1 MSDEIIGR
9 VTSSKDQPSSAN
21 TFYFWVKDGVI
32 VNLFDFVSV
41 ENIENTRTIG
51 VIKDLIYPTEAE
63 GHLTNYISSDFG
75 DVSADPPSNVVGS
88 CVAKVDVLGNTGKKT
103 ELSRTGK
110 MQIWYPPK
118 NFSNVKFANSDEIDE
133 ALGTPQIPD
142 EDKITAGFIVNS
154 NDFIKPIYFNRKY
167 LLGPEAGHLN
177 ISGIS
182 GLATKTS
189 YALFLLRLI
198 FQKQAEDTCAILFNV
213 KQKDLLYI
221 DQPAT
226 DLEDID
232 DRLYKKIGIG
242 DIKPFENVTYL
253 FPKGKRKLDHIYQD
267 SKSNSLEYAYTL
279 KDVQDEI
286 EFLFSEIS
294 DPQYTIA
301 SICEYIKT
309 TEKLVANKKEI
320 STWEDLKN
328 FDEYPESVVGK
339 SNRKG
344 IIARFNRHLERL
356 TSDSIFVNLPSQN
369 DIYAGKFIANHL
381 VGGKIFVV
389 DIQPFEKP
397 EIQGFIV
404 GDIVNRIINEI
415 DNSSSNNHPKNII
428 FFIDELNRY
437 VPDKPGEPSALAQK
451 IIELARVGRA
461 QGISLFGA
469 EQFMSEIDHQVY
481 ENCANNVVGRT
492 GSTELSKQAY
502 SFLDKETKMIV
513 TRLQPGEMILANPL
527 LTQALKIIFPK
538 PPYHR
543 QS

>member
-1 MSDEIIGR
+1 
-9 VTSSKDQPSSAN
+9 
-21 TFYFWVKDGVI
+21 
-32 VNLFDFVSV
+32 
-41 ENIENTRTIG
+41 
-51 VIKDLIYPTEAE
+51 
-63 GHLTNYISSDFG
+63 
-75 DVSADPPSNVVGS
+75 
-88 CVAKVDVLGNTGKKT
+88 
-103 ELSRTGK
+103 

-118 NFSNVKFANSDEIDE
+118 NFSNVKFADSDEIDE
-133 ALGTPQIPD
+133 ALGITQIPD

-189 YALFLLRLI
+189 YALFLLWLI
-198 FQKQAEDTCAILFNV
+198 FQKQAEDTCAIIFNV

-232 DRLYKKIGIG
+232 NRLYKAIGIE
-242 DIKPFENVTYL
+242 DVKPFENVTYL
-253 FPKGKRKLDHIYQD
+253 FPKGKRNIDNIYQD
-267 SKSNSLEYAYTL
+267 SLDSKPNFLEYAYTL

-309 TEKLVANKKEI
+309 TEKLESKKNKKLI
-320 STWEDLKN
+320 TTWEDLKD
-328 FDEYPESVVGK
+328 FDEYPESVVGTA
-339 SNRKG
+339 NAKG
-344 IIARFNRHLERL
+344 IIGRFKRHLRRL
-356 TSDSIFVNLPSQN
+356 TDDSIFVDLHSENDN
-369 DIYAGKFIANHL
+369 DIYAGKFIADRL
-381 VGGKIFVV
+381 SGGQIFVV
-389 DIQPFEKP
+389 DIQPFERS
-397 EIQGFIV
+397 IGTQGFVV
-404 GDIVNRIINEI
+404 GDVVNRIINEI
-415 DNSSSNNHPKNII
+415 NKPSSDNHPHPKNII

-502 SFLDKETKMIV
+502 NFLDKETKMIV

-527 LTQALKIIFPK
+527 LTQALRIIFPK
-538 PPYHR
+538 PLYRR